1 MAHWLVIG
9 GNSDIVLSVLR
20 RIHVDDVSRITL
32 TGRNQQE
39 LERRSRDLQSRLGCE
54 VILHTV
60 DLTDSQAMDSLAD
73 EVETPDVLLLAAGEL
88 MDTEDLVQAPAR
100 LRSNLRIN
108 FEALICLT
116 ETLVPRMVEAGGGM
130 VVVLNSV
137 AGLRGRPS
145 NYVYGAT
152 KAGLTAYFEGLRLR
166 YADRSL
172 RVLNVLNGMV
182 ATKMTANR
190 ALPKA
195 LLAAPDVVAEKV
207 HRAMRSG
214 RSQVYAPWYWR
225 WVMLIIRFA
234 PGFVVKRL

>member
-9 GNSDIVLSVLR
+9 GNSDIALAVLR
-20 RIHVDDVSRITL
+20 QISPGEVSKLTL
-32 TGRNQQE
+32 VGRNESE
-39 LERRSRDLQSRLGCE
+39 LERRSSDLQARLGCE
-54 VILHTV
+54 VSLHLA
-60 DLTDSQAMDSLAD
+60 DLTDTQVMDSLPA

-88 MDTEDLVQAPAR
+88 MDTQDLMQEPAR
-100 LRSNLRIN
+100 LRSTLRIN
-108 FEALICLT
+108 FEAMVFLT
-116 ETLVPRMVEAGGGM
+116 ERLVPQMLEAGGGK

-152 KAGLTAYFEGLRLR
+152 KAGLTAYLDGLRLR
-166 YADRSL
+166 YAGQPL
-172 RVLNVLNGMV
+172 RVLNVFNGMV

-190 ALPKA
+190 ALPKP
-195 LLAAPDVVAEKV
+195 LLAAPDMVARKV
-207 HRAMRSG
+207 HRAIASG

-225 WVMLIIRFA
+225 WVMLVIRLA